1 MGRMRSGS
9 KVFGGGLW
17 KSTVEFDSW
26 GSSAFI
32 FVSGSTL
39 QFQIQLKSD
48 FASVETSWRIIQ

>member
-1 MGRMRSGS
+1 MRSGS

-39 QFQIQLKSD
+39 QLQIQLESD